1 MTGLIVKAIK
11 YFLPR
16 GKFLIM
22 KRKLQELK
30 KKRFLAINEVAFKKI
45 LVSKFNLKSGDI
57 VFVHS
62 AVGDLNIN
70 FPATR
75 ILDLLLET
83 IGDKG
88 TLLFPCWQFLNR
100 AEDHFKGEHKDF
112 DVRKTRSKLG
122 FLTEWARMN
131 KSSKRSLHPCN
142 SIVAIGRDTDHFLS
156 EHHQDIYP
164 CGIKSPFYKLIEKKA
179 KIIGLGV
186 DVNNLTF
193 VHCAED
199 IEPDLFSIKTRSDK
213 IHEISV
219 INQEGLKEIVKT
231 VLADKEIGKRDP
243 IKFFDKYIS
252 NDKCLRFRSSGS
264 SFFMAQANILHKELI
279 IQAKKG
285 NTIYSVT
292 N

>member
-1 MTGLIVKAIK
+1 MKGLIIKAIK
-11 YFLPR
+11 NVVPR
-16 GKFLIM
+16 GKFLII
-22 KRKLQELK
+22 KRKLHELK
-30 KKRFLAINEVAFKKI
+30 KKRFSPINENDFKKI
-45 LVSKFNLKSGDI
+45 IVDKFDLKTGDI

-62 AVGDLNIN
+62 AVGDLNID

-75 ILDLLLET
+75 ILDLLLE
-83 IGDKG
+83 IVGNEG

-122 FLTEWARMN
+122 FLTEWVRMN

-142 SIVAIGRDTDHFLS
+142 SIVAIGKDADQFLS
-156 EHHQDIYP
+156 EHHHDIYP
-164 CGIKSPFYKLIEKKA
+164 CGFKSPFYKLIEKKA
-179 KIIGLGV
+179 KIVGLGV

-193 VHCAED
+193 VHCVED
-199 IEPDLFSIKTRSDK
+199 VEPNLFKIKTRTERVY
-213 IHEISV
+213 EIDV
-219 INQEGLKEIVKT
+219 INGEGNREIVKT
-231 VLADKEIGKRDP
+231 VLANKEIGNRDP
-243 IKFFDKYIS
+243 IKFFDRHIS
-252 NDKCLRFRSSGS
+252 EDKCYRFRSSGS
-264 SFFMAQANILHKELI
+264 NFFMTKADVLHKELI